1 MPNNRFAELDRKVAG
16 LIHTSREP
24 MNNLEVL
31 CDDFGSRFSGTPE
44 ERMAADFIADQFRS
58 YGLESVRLESY
69 PYAGWS
75 RGQAT
80 LRVVA
85 PFEKEIDCISLPY
98 CPAGRWESEMTDVGM
113 GTPADFE
120 RLGASIPS
128 TLVVASSRSPHGFG
142 RWIHRKEKF
151 DRAVLAGADAFIFVS
166 ETGGLGPETGSL
178 QNDRAAPIPG
188 ISIRYEDGAFL
199 QRMTRRHGRLRL
211 SLETTDINEPRTSWN
226 VVGEIKGNSA
236 PDEII
241 VLGSHYDGHDIAQGA
256 VDPASG
262 MVVVMEVAR
271 VLASAAKGKLDRT
284 LRFVGWGTEEI
295 GLIGSHRYVDAHADE
310 LDRIRFYLNLDSAGC
325 PGRKGIVI
333 HEWPELVPFFEEAC
347 QETALEAPVGQHI
360 SPSSDHFPFF
370 LAGVPSAGMGD
381 PFGAPKGRGYGH
393 TRFDTVDKVNLA
405 DLRCASDLAARM
417 TLRVSQSKEF
427 PASRRDGT
435 AVQQIIDS
443 APTLEG
449 YRVGLEIDRWLAG
462 R

>member
-1 MPNNRFAELDRKVAG
+1 
-16 LIHTSREP
+16 
-24 MNNLEVL
+24 
-31 CDDFGSRFSGTPE
+31 
-44 ERMAADFIADQFRS
+44 
-58 YGLESVRLESY
+58 
-69 PYAGWS
+69 
-75 RGQAT
+75 
-80 LRVVA
+80 
-85 PFEKEIDCISLPY
+85 
-98 CPAGRWESEMTDVGM
+98 
-113 GTPADFE
+113 
-120 RLGASIPS
+120 
-128 TLVVASSRSPHGFG
+128 
-142 RWIHRKEKF
+142 
-151 DRAVLAGADAFIFVS
+151 
-166 ETGGLGPETGSL
+166 
-178 QNDRAAPIPG
+178 
-188 ISIRYEDGAFL
+188 
-199 QRMTRRHGRLRL
+199 
-211 SLETTDINEPRTSWN
+211 
-226 VVGEIKGNSA
+226 
-236 PDEII
+236 
-241 VLGSHYDGHDIAQGA
+241 
-256 VDPASG
+256 
-262 MVVVMEVAR
+262 
-271 VLASAAKGKLDRT
+271 LASAAKGKLDRT

-370 LAGVPSAGMGD
+370 LA
-381 PFGAPKGRGYGH
+381 
-393 TRFDTVDKVNLA
+393 VDKVNLA